1 MCGEVRYR
9 FEGEVFGAANCH
21 CVSCRRAAGAAGVQW
36 VFVERGGFA
45 VTRGT
50 PVEFISSP
58 GATRSRRR

>member
-45 VTRGT
+45 VTRGDGQ
-50 PVEFISSP
+50 SP
-58 GATRSRRR
+58 PLNGRTDENDRT